1 MGAALKLISTENMPH
16 QEWLQWRRKGLG
28 GSDAGAVAGF
38 SKYRSP
44 VVVWLEKTGKL
55 EPSQEESQAARFGRK
70 LEPVVADEF
79 AERTGLKIEPVH
91 EMLQHPEHPFMLAN
105 LDRLIHMDGEQ
116 GVLECKTADKYL
128 AAEWEDEKIPDHYY
142 LQVQHYLAVTGLHF
156 AYIAVLIGGN
166 DFRYKRIDRNEEV
179 IGYLINIEQ
188 DFWKMVTDD
197 TPPAVDG
204 SEATTQLL
212 KEMYPESNGQ
222 EIFLPD
228 EAAEWVKQYHEAT
241 AQIKA
246 FELIKAEAQNKILNA
261 MQDYAIGWIG
271 EKKVTRSVIA
281 EKPMSFVKKA
291 HTRLY
296 LPKTI

>member
-1 MGAALKLISTENMPH
+1 MGAALKLVSTENMPH
-16 QEWLQWRRKGLG
+16 QEWLQWRKKGLG

-55 EPSQEESQAARFGRK
+55 EASQEESQAAKFGRK

-105 LDRLIHMDGEQ
+105 LDRLIHMDGEH
-116 GVLECKTADKYL
+116 GVLECKTADKFF
-128 AAEWEDEKIPDHYY
+128 ATEWDDEKIPDHYY
-142 LQVQHYLAVTGLHF
+142 LQVQHYLAVTGLKF

-166 DFRYKRIDRNEEV
+166 DFRYKRIERNEEV
-179 IGYLINIEQ
+179 IGYLVQIEK
-188 DFWKMVTDD
+188 DFWKLVTDD

-204 SEATTQLL
+204 SDATSQLI
-212 KEMYPESNGQ
+212 KEMYPDSNGQ
-222 EIFLPD
+222 EILLPED
-228 EAAEWVKQYHEAT
+228 AEEWLRQYHEAS
-241 AQIKA
+241 AKIKE
-246 FELIKAEAQNKILNA
+246 FETVKAEAHNKIMYA

-271 EKKVTRSVIA
+271 EKKVTRTVIA
-281 EKPMSFVKKA
+281 EKKMSFVKKA

-296 LPKTI
+296 LPKSI